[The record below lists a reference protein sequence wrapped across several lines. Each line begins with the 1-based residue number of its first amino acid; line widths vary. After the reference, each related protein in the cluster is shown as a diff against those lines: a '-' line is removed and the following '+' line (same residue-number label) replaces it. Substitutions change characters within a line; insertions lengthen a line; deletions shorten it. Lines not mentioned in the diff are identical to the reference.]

1 MPRRFI
7 AALSF
12 VATIA
17 LFAYLALFPNPK
29 ASASPKELNVISLT
43 RGGEVL
49 TAEISNNELKLRLK
63 NNHTD
68 TITAFA
74 ISFADTKIR
83 EDFAYSDVHF
93 GVEPG
98 DTFQKVYAVSPLP
111 TGSEPPPRY
120 LLAVL
125 LKDGTNDGDS
135 KEAQEMK
142 DQRMGQKIQI
152 FRTLKILE
160 REGQSRRDLKTT
172 KNEIVAALDG
182 GEAETLTTLNELEP
196 SVRTNKKFSNAL
208 RTGLQVGREKMLR
221 RFEVVEQLAT
231 QDREQG
237 FMELK
242 ERSKK
247 LFAKL

>member
-12 VATIA
+12 IAIIA
-17 LFAYLALFPNPK
+17 LFAYLALFNPK
-29 ASASPKELNVISLT
+29 ASASPKELNVISRT

-49 TAEISNNELKLRLK
+49 TAEISNNELKIRLQ
-63 NNHTD
+63 NNHRD

-74 ISFADTKIR
+74 ISFADTKVR

-98 DTFQKVYAVSPLP
+98 DTFQTDYPVSPLP
-111 TGSEPPPRY
+111 IGSEPPPLY
-120 LLAVL
+120 LLTVL
-125 LKDGTNDGDS
+125 LKNGKNDGDP
-135 KEAQEMK
+135 KEAQEIK
-142 DQRMGQKIQI
+142 DQRLGQKIQI

-160 REGQSRRDLKTT
+160 KEGQSRKDLKTT
-172 KNEIVAALDG
+172 KSEIVAALDS
-182 GEAETLTTLNELEP
+182 GEAETRTTLNELEP
-196 SVRTNKKFSNAL
+196 SVQMNNKLSNAL

-221 RFEVVEQLAT
+221 RFEVLEQLPP
-231 QDREQG
+231 QYREQG

-242 ERSKK
+242 ERSTK